1 MFAEAATAA
10 VVAEAVTAPSPV
22 QFASQPISPMASL
35 SLPPPPPPFQL
46 PPLPPLWPSP
56 DDYAMET
63 RGAFDYATEDAVAN
77 APVAAAAAA
86 DAPVPTGEYP
96 SLQQSQ
102 QQQSQPRPQKRKRT
116 PSSGRAAAKVAAAA
130 AVTNPPVD
138 RGTARPQRACK
149 ICCNEP
155 CARSGRTD
163 EAIHAVLNGRA
174 TAVVQGT
181 EAQYVHLHALLSY
194 GEACP
199 RNRRDL
205 RFDAGLVVAL
215 TLAHSEVALP
225 TALFVPARDR
235 GDVLVHERVAHHLIA
250 IGWVT
255 VEGIAIVRAT
265 RESALR
271 AISWPL
277 YRQAHEDAEDPTR
290 RRARQ
295 RFAPAGRARLGA
307 LSSDGATVV
316 VAPGDVAA
324 AATAAMTEELSKRAL
339 VSADTI
345 TALARVLRAECN
357 LRASGSEPPTKAT
370 AAAVTG
376 AAATTPTAPRA
387 ASQEPEVAAVAEAA
401 AVAAATATDPR
412 CQRVCDA
419 MDAAAVAVTT
429 DMAATLLG
437 ASAAISPP
445 PSAPLSCAGAD
456 DSRGAV
462 TSVTASVDD
471 APATATAAA
480 TAAAAAAATPLR
492 AMTTAEAAATVK
504 TAPRPLWH
512 ARVEIASRALAAA
525 LVHVAAKFSVEE
537 RVRERGFTGHL
548 GRMPCTDDAARATS
562 PPPLSP
568 DGEARTTE
576 DGVSSGSSGDGSGG
590 GGIGRA
596 VVRSDAIVCQ
606 YMAVE

>member
-1 MFAEAATAA
+1 MFVEAATVAA
-10 VVAEAVTAPSPV
+10 AEAEAVTAPSPV
-22 QFASQPISPMASL
+22 AFASQPISPMASMSL
-35 SLPPPPPPFQL
+35 LSPSLPPPPPPFQL

-56 DDYAMET
+56 DDYAMDT
-63 RGAFDYATEDAVAN
+63 RGVFDYAAEDT
-77 APVAAAAAA
+77 A
-86 DAPVPTGEYP
+86 DVAPVPTGEYP
-96 SLQQSQ
+96 SLQQQ
-102 QQQSQPRPQKRKRT
+102 QQQRPPSRPQKRKRV
-116 PSSGRAAAKVAAAA
+116 PSSGRAAAKAAAA
-130 AVTNPPVD
+130 AAAAATNPPAD
-138 RGTARPQRACK
+138 GGAARPQRACK
-149 ICCNEP
+149 FCRSEP

-163 EAIHAVLNGRA
+163 EAIHAVLGGRA
-174 TAVVQGT
+174 SAVVQGT

-215 TLAHSEVALP
+215 TLAHSEVAP
-225 TALFVPARDR
+225 PAALFVPARDR

-295 RFAPAGRARLGA
+295 RFAPSGRARLGA

-316 VAPGDVAA
+316 VSPGDVAE
-324 AATAAMTEELSKRAL
+324 AATAAMTAELSKRAL
-339 VSADTI
+339 VSTDTI

-357 LRASGSEPPTKAT
+357 LRADNAGSSSSSEPPTKAT
-370 AAAVTG
+370 AATV
-376 AAATTPTAPRA
+376 PTAPHA
-387 ASQEPEVAAVAEAA
+387 ASQEPDVAAVAEVA
-401 AVAAATATDPR
+401 AVTTAATATNPR

-445 PSAPLSCAGAD
+445 SSAPPPLPCAGAD
-456 DSRGAV
+456 DSRGAA
-462 TSVTASVDD
+462 TSVTASVDVP
-471 APATATAAA
+471 AATATA
-480 TAAAAAAATPLR
+480 TSAAAAAAAAVTPSQ
-492 AMTTAEAAATVK
+492 ATTAEATTAVK

-548 GRMPCTDDAARATS
+548 ERMPCTDEVARATS

-576 DGVSSGSSGDGSGG
+576 DGVSGSGSSSSGG
-590 GGIGRA
+590 GGCA